1 MKTQQEL
8 MQAYWGPGGT
18 VDMVNEYNAKHGCD
32 VKPWECVRNS
42 LIHIGYKEHPTFI
55 DRADPK
61 NNGESCPVFK
71 ERKE

>member
-8 MQAYWGPGGT
+8 LLHYWGPHY
-18 VDMVNEYNAKHGCD
+18 DMVNEYNAKHGCD

-61 NNGESCPVFK
+61 NNGESCPVLK
-71 ERKE
+71 RGKNDN